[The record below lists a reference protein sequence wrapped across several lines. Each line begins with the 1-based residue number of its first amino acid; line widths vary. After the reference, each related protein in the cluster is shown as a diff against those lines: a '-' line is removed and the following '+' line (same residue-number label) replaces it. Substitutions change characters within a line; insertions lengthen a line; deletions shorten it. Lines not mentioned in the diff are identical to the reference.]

1 LQKGNCIMSYV
12 EVEKLNLIIG
22 NNTILKD
29 ISFSVDKGSILGLIG
44 FNGSGKTIIMRC
56 VSGLVLATE
65 GTIKVGG
72 KIIGRDLDF
81 PESMG
86 LIIET
91 PGFIPYYSG
100 FQNLKILSGIQK
112 KADNNRI
119 REVMK
124 IVGLDPEMK
133 KKVQKYS
140 LGMRQR
146 LGVAQAIL
154 DDPELLILDEPFN
167 GLDINGVRQIRDLI
181 IEFKKEGKA
190 VILSSHNSDDINI
203 LCDKKIYLDHGHEV
217 SEEELKV

>member
-1 LQKGNCIMSYV
+1 MSYV

-44 FNGSGKTIIMRC
+44 FNGSGKTMIMRC